1 MLLILNNS
9 SGTAPT
15 NTEKE
20 IMNQTINLLQGKDEI
35 SNLVRKIVLIRDQC
49 YILFLIHENTTLK
62 MVSIFFSLIKN
73 KALLE

>member
-9 SGTAPT
+9 SSTAPT

-20 IMNQTINLLQGKDEI
+20 IKTQTINLLQGKDEI
-35 SNLVRKIVLIRDQC
+35 SNLVGKIVLIRDQC

-62 MVSIFFSLIKN
+62 MASIFFSLIKN